1 MKSIFSSN
9 KVFQLIL
16 MSVALLFL
24 IISCNN
30 YSVKQKHN
38 ASVGVDS
45 STVTSN
51 DSLSMAI
58 DTLSERPR
66 VGSSKEHHVDR
77 NPASLP
83 DEQKAAKGIAL
94 IYCPAKMIRNV
105 PSIVNAA
112 ISRDDL
118 SKALEVFI
126 GFKGTIKQ
134 ENPDVKP
141 EDIAR
146 DTRNDTIDLYEK
158 MEVKI
163 EFDSDD
169 FVQIGKDEEPVKEF
183 RNKKMLEWQWTI
195 KPIHSTQKSIL
206 NFKFYYVDPDNK
218 ENYILEK
225 TISVSATVDARSYID
240 KWKDF
245 LEDDSKTTITVI
257 LIPLLTYIG
266 GFFSGKKKK
275 S

>member
-1 MKSIFSSN
+1 MKSTFLSVLGRTFLVASLIFY
-9 KVFQLIL
+9 L
-16 MSVALLFL
+16 
-24 IISCNN
+24 ISCNEGSIN
-30 YSVKQKHN
+30 RSDRTDTQIDSTTA
-38 ASVGVDS
+38 ASH
-45 STVTSN
+45 

-58 DTLSERPR
+58 DTLSERPE
-66 VGSSKEHHVDR
+66 VDSSKEHHLDR
-77 NPASLP
+77 NPASVP
-83 DEQKAAKGIAL
+83 NEEKAAKGIAL
-94 IYCPAKMIRNV
+94 VYCPAKMIRNV
-105 PSIVNAA
+105 PSIVNVA
-112 ISRDDL
+112 ISKEDL
-118 SKALEVFI
+118 LTAITK
-126 GFKGTIKQ
+126 FKGTIQ
-134 ENPDVKP
+134 RENPGVKP
-141 EDIAR
+141 ANITR
-146 DTRNDTIDLYEK
+146 DTRNDTIDLYER

-163 EFDSDD
+163 EFDPDD
-169 FVQIGKDEEPVKEF
+169 FVQIGKDDEPVKEF
-183 RNKKMLEWQWTI
+183 GNKNMLEWQWTI

-257 LIPLLTYIG
+257 LIPLVTFLG